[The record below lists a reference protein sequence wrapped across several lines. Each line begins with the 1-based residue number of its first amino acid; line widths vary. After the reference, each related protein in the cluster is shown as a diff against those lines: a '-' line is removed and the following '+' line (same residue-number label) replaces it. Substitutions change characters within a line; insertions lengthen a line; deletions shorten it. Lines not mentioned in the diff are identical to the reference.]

1 MKRGFVWVVVCMM
14 VTVGLIACSGG
25 GGGSS
30 PNPRTSVPLKTST
43 LRTLQ
48 PGDSWT
54 YGEGSAT
61 IVEGLSTTPSATV
74 NLTGTVI
81 SSITSSVVTSP
92 TPSIGCNVRDDH
104 SILSDGS
111 STIDIHDFTYFT
123 QDSTGVYKYGDYP
136 NSATQIHWI
145 TTPPYNRLEISS
157 PVSVGTTS
165 SGSVTYSDSVMEAW
179 SYEVAAKE
187 YVAVGNI
194 DYESYTIV
202 STVTRTYN
210 GAQYESSTTNN
221 TSWLVPGLGFVKQHQ
236 TEYDYVTGHALDAI
250 VDFTVTLTSTNV
262 PY

>member
-1 MKRGFVWVVVCMM
+1 MKKSFVWVVVCMM
-14 VTVGLIACSGG
+14 VTVGLIACGGG

-30 PNPRTSVPLKTST
+30 PNPRTTVPLKTST

-54 YGEGSAT
+54 YGEGSGT
-61 IVEGLSTTPSATV
+61 IVEGLSTTPSPTV
-74 NLTGTVI
+74 NLTGTII

-92 TPSIGCNVRDDH
+92 TPSIACSVQDDH
-104 SILSDGS
+104 FIFSDGS
-111 STIDIHDFTYFT
+111 STMDVHDFTYFK

-136 NSATQIHWI
+136 NSGTEIHWI
-145 TTPPYNRLEISS
+145 TTPPYNRLDIGD
-157 PVSVGTTS
+157 PVSLGTTT
-165 SGSVTYSDSVMEAW
+165 SGSVTYSDGVAETW

-187 YVAVGNI
+187 YVSVGNI
-194 DYESYTIV
+194 DYESYKIV

-210 GAQYESSTTNN
+210 GAQYESSTTNK

-236 TEYDYVTGHALDAI
+236 TEYDYVSGHALDAV

-262 PY
+262 AY